1 MLIKIVEGGAARW
14 RRASTAAEAS
24 STGTTG
30 LTSLRTGTKPGP
42 NRNAGAPTARYPRLA
57 TGSALRDVG
66 GARAAAAQPLAGRP
80 AEGPFGGGASPVE
93 QVMADTVRTG
103 YEVIEENIRHG
114 RQAAERLRLGTY
126 RSEDLPD
133 DMAMVVNRLLRLGMD
148 LSTTWFQ
155 LIAAV
160 LRDPRLATA
169 FESTGGGSTA
179 AARPPARSTV
189 RRPPRIHYR
198 VRCSRPYDI
207 EFIPHEL
214 SGPTLPVVAGLYAPD
229 RGASPI
235 HVRFEREINGGLA
248 IVTDV
253 PDDQPPATYS
263 GAVIDRDTHEPI
275 GTLRLKIDP

>member
-1 MLIKIVEGGAARW
+1 MAQSEHGSGGEQHGHD
-14 RRASTAAEAS
+14 RADKPEDRHETRPEPERGGPDRAIPSFS
-24 STGTTG
+24 DR
-30 LTSLRTGTKPGP
+30 LR
-42 NRNAGAPTARYPRLA
+42 
-57 TGSALRDVG
+57 V
-66 GARAAAAQPLAGRP
+66 AGRGRRTRGGRS
-80 AEGPFGGGASPVE
+80 AAGGSSGRGSFGGGASPVE

-229 RGASPI
+229 RGHPPSMSVLSARSTAAWRLLPTCPT
-235 HVRFEREINGGLA
+235 INRPRPTA
-248 IVTDV
+248 A
-253 PDDQPPATYS
+253 P
-263 GAVIDRDTHEPI
+263 
-275 GTLRLKIDP
+275 